1 MGRRAFLAALA
12 ALTLAGCSAK
22 LTPVGTA
29 AGTEPAGADAGTP
42 SSPLPPI
49 EPSAVEEVVERV
61 LPAVVNVRSDI
72 GQDGR
77 PPEGTGFVVDPD
89 GIVVTN
95 YHVVERALGIEVVTN
110 DGERL
115 EARAIGADFAAD
127 LAVLQVDAED
137 LPTVPLGDSDQLGLG
152 QDVVALGFALG
163 LEGGPSV
170 TTGIVSG
177 LGRTIDAG
185 GQGVETRTYEDVIQ
199 TDAAIN
205 PGNSGG
211 PLVDLEGR
219 VVGINT
225 AGVGAGAA
233 ENIGFAIAINRARP
247 VIEHAIEDPE
257 GPAPLLGVSTQAVTP
272 ELVAQFG
279 LSVESGALV
288 RALAEDGPAA
298 AAGIQAGDVIVAVAG
313 EEVTGN
319 ASLQERLLEHEPEE
333 PVEVTVV
340 RGTETLTLEVT
351 LGVRPLP
358 IER

>member
-1 MGRRAFLAALA
+1 MGRKRILVALI

-22 LTPVGTA
+22 LAPTGTTGAPPV
-29 AGTEPAGADAGTP
+29 TP
-42 SSPLPPI
+42 SSPLPPV
-49 EPSAVEEVVERV
+49 ESSTVEEVVRRV

-72 GQDGR
+72 GQPGQA
-77 PPEGTGFVVDPD
+77 PEGTGFVVGGD
-89 GIVVTN
+89 GVVVTN
-95 YHVVERALGIEVVTN
+95 YHVVEGAFEIEVVTG
-110 DGERL
+110 DGDRL
-115 EARAIGADFAAD
+115 QARAIGGDFAAD
-127 LAVLQVDAED
+127 LAVLKVDAED
-137 LPTVPLGDSDQLGLG
+137 LPTVPLGDSDQLRLG

-211 PLVDLEGR
+211 PLVDLQGR

-247 VIEHAIEDPE
+247 VIDHAIEDPE
-257 GPAPLLGVSTQAVTP
+257 GPAPLLGVSTQPVTP
-272 ELVAQFG
+272 AMAAQLG
-279 LSVESGALV
+279 LSVDEGALV
-288 RALAEDGPAA
+288 RAAPAGGPAA
-298 AAGIQAGDVIVAVAG
+298 EGGIEVGDVIVAVAG
-313 EEVTGN
+313 EEVTDN
-319 ASLQERLLEHEPEE
+319 DSLQERLLEHEPNER
-333 PVEVTVV
+333 VEVTVI
-340 RGTETLTLEVT
+340 RGTETVTIEVT

-358 IER
+358 IET